1 MWPLIYLSLLNI
13 GLGFF
18 AALVVYCRVRYVR
31 RQMECGYDL
40 KRLSPPSRL
49 RNFLR
54 RCGAR
59 VKVDT
64 VCLRLGETPPTPP
77 PREPAVTEMSETASQ
92 TAEVTTLLD
101 SSESETT
108 PVANLS
114 DSAAENDRD
123 AKELDPL
130 SRPETITQD
139 LLPRPELEP
148 REVRYLEPLAAK
160 YGGESTATS
169 VTNRRNASVT
179 ELSAK
184 PESANRADVDSR
196 SGPSP
201 AKPSKSSV
209 HETSN
214 ATAKE
219 VVTLPLIKPESAAV
233 VTELKSDAQTTIGRE
248 STSEEG
254 RKKFAAQVT
263 REDDFLQRAAHI
275 DRLLRAVME
284 NHDLDSEATLQ
295 EIIADVEGTHQW
307 WTEFEG
313 SVSKALK
320 TKAPAQTPREQRAQI
335 DDDLVA
341 MQACLVE
348 CHSLIE
354 STATGKQAQPTSN
367 NNQSL
372 PTPEFPREMHNCM
385 IQATKACHRLRDNL
399 ALMISDSPLRFSES
413 TGSQFAGRPPLS
425 YVAEIGLQGVEAV
438 VSQWEV
444 EMARGNAATASLVLI
459 DVDRTSHWNNE
470 LGLESVDRILTVCH
484 RQLAESV
491 RSNRGFDRVIRISG
505 QQFLVFLGSTDS
517 KQAKFAAERLR
528 QIFANTT
535 WRESGQALVIQV
547 SAAVV
552 SYDAHQPIGAQITQL
567 RAGLPEAK
575 RLGGNSVVERSLG
588 GRFQKITG
596 VPKYPLPARHH
607 DQPLEKWKP
616 NASVTC

>member
-1 MWPLIYLSLLNI
+1 
-13 GLGFF
+13 
-18 AALVVYCRVRYVR
+18 
-31 RQMECGYDL
+31 
-40 KRLSPPSRL
+40 
-49 RNFLR
+49 
-54 RCGAR
+54 
-59 VKVDT
+59 
-64 VCLRLGETPPTPP
+64 
-77 PREPAVTEMSETASQ
+77 MSETASQ

-130 SRPETITQD
+130 RRPEITARD

-169 VTNRRNASVT
+169 ATNRRNASVT

-184 PESANRADVDSR
+184 TESAKRADVDSR

-219 VVTLPLIKPESAAV
+219 VATLPLIKPESAAV

-295 EIIADVEGTHQW
+295 EIIAEVEGTHQW

-341 MQACLVE
+341 MQACLQQQSELADAGV
-348 CHSLIE
+348 S
-354 STATGKQAQPTSN
+354 SRNAQLHDSSH
-367 NNQSL
+367 QSL
-372 PTPEFPREMHNCM
+372 PSAPR
-385 IQATKACHRLRDNL
+385 
-399 ALMISDSPLRFSES
+399 
-413 TGSQFAGRPPLS
+413 
-425 YVAEIGLQGVEAV
+425 
-438 VSQWEV
+438 
-444 EMARGNAATASLVLI
+444 
-459 DVDRTSHWNNE
+459 
-470 LGLESVDRILTVCH
+470 
-484 RQLAESV
+484 
-491 RSNRGFDRVIRISG
+491 
-505 QQFLVFLGSTDS
+505 
-517 KQAKFAAERLR
+517 
-528 QIFANTT
+528 
-535 WRESGQALVIQV
+535 
-547 SAAVV
+547 
-552 SYDAHQPIGAQITQL
+552 
-567 RAGLPEAK
+567 
-575 RLGGNSVVERSLG
+575 
-588 GRFQKITG
+588 
-596 VPKYPLPARHH
+596 
-607 DQPLEKWKP
+607 
-616 NASVTC
+616 